1 MGDYQRIY
9 PSNDPQ
15 RQLIYENL
23 IQDSMQIG
31 FAGKSYQNRSLIRGL
46 EKMKEKELLDLL
58 SQYETE
64 EKFSCV
70 PTNVSWLHDAVPYT
84 TGSLA
89 SFQPSIY
96 YDSSP
101 REVEMNVIAARE
113 HEEEQTQRTM
123 LALNTLRPS
132 YPGKSGEDVKAIIEK
147 IQSDWSN
154 QYAKVGSFWL
164 LTLDGTKRKQLL
176 NPIRECA
183 RNLIK
188 IHWRTTAI
196 ETTRLNKVFMRLFN
210 YLLSNH
216 GQGLWSTI
224 PGDSEKEQWE
234 KSFQKKYEI
243 LSMSELH
250 CCRRLAE
257 LCQSTVIAA
266 YYYHDFLTDKKKS
279 SQIPVRR
286 KSDIPLRPPSVYAA
300 KRPSVVQLY
309 GKSKSKSVPS
319 VIISKVTRL

>member
-1 MGDYQRIY
+1 
-9 PSNDPQ
+9 
-15 RQLIYENL
+15 
-23 IQDSMQIG
+23 MQIG

-147 IQSDWSN
+147 VHI
-154 QYAKVGSFWL
+154 
-164 LTLDGTKRKQLL
+164 
-176 NPIRECA
+176 
-183 RNLIK
+183 
-188 IHWRTTAI
+188 AI
-196 ETTRLNKVFMRLFN
+196 S
-210 YLLSNH
+210 Y
-216 GQGLWSTI
+216 
-224 PGDSEKEQWE
+224 
-234 KSFQKKYEI
+234 
-243 LSMSELH
+243 
-250 CCRRLAE
+250 
-257 LCQSTVIAA
+257 
-266 YYYHDFLTDKKKS
+266 
-279 SQIPVRR
+279 
-286 KSDIPLRPPSVYAA
+286 
-300 KRPSVVQLY
+300 
-309 GKSKSKSVPS
+309 
-319 VIISKVTRL
+319 